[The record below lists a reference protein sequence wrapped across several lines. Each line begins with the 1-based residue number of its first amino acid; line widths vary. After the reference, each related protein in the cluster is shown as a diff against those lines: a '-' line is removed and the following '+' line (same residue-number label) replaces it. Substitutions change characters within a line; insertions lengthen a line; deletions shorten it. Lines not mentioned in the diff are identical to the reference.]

1 MQVHQACLECRT
13 HCSPTPIRDDYF
25 PPLPIDLAHN
35 SFALPDEPTKAP
47 IPSQPVITKPK
58 IGPKPVLDTFSR
70 PLTKIIDSKK
80 NKIQIIPKKTES
92 EDIDDINLSQ
102 QLSKLFP
109 EIN

>member
-1 MQVHQACLECRT
+1 M
-13 HCSPTPIRDDYF
+13 
-25 PPLPIDLAHN
+25 
-35 SFALPDEPTKAP
+35 
-47 IPSQPVITKPK
+47 
-58 IGPKPVLDTFSR
+58 LDTFSR

-92 EDIDDINLSQ
+92 EDIDNINLSQ